1 MFSEAFYFVC
11 LSLLLSKTDLF
22 QLILSANNSTPLTAK
37 IININQENQR
47 MMNFRTLLLP
57 VLIAT
62 ISITGCQTTTTT
74 HHSNSTEDGIRQ
86 VNNVQWDKSGNA
98 FEIPDEGSLQNNQS
112 RIVLFQLSDIDSDS
126 LKAVNAFT
134 RSVVVGINNQFQ
146 VSLQPNH
153 FSEVTVCS
161 GQVNLSVESTGYDT
175 NELANANIQN
185 NLQPKHTYYYLV
197 TAATDNELPTIKA
210 VDADKAVEL
219 LQGSAEQTHQISRV
233 TTDNCQS
240 PEVNNQSNQTQPVT
254 SPEVQVNTPITLDV
268 FFDFDSFQLRGTAHS
283 KLKAVAEF
291 MQQDPEATVLLESHT
306 DSKGA
311 ASYNLK
317 LSEKRGNSVK
327 NALTNQYAIDSH
339 RIATKAYGESQPID
353 TNDTAQGRQNNRR
366 VVATITP

>member
-1 MFSEAFYFVC
+1 M
-11 LSLLLSKTDLF
+11 
-22 QLILSANNSTPLTAK
+22 
-37 IININQENQR
+37 
-47 MMNFRTLLLP
+47 
-57 VLIAT
+57 
-62 ISITGCQTTTTT
+62 
-74 HHSNSTEDGIRQ
+74 
-86 VNNVQWDKSGNA
+86 
-98 FEIPDEGSLQNNQS
+98 
-112 RIVLFQLSDIDSDS
+112 VLFQPSDINNDS
-126 LKAVNAFT
+126 LKAVNDFT

-161 GQVNLSVESTGYDT
+161 GQLNLSIESTGYDT
-175 NELANANIQN
+175 NKLANTSIQN

-219 LQGSAEQTHQISRV
+219 LQGSTEQTHQISRV

-240 PEVNNQSNQTQPVT
+240 PEVNNQSKQTQSATP
-254 SPEVQVNTPITLDV
+254 SEVQVNTPITLDV
-268 FFDFDSFQLRGTAHS
+268 FFDFDSSQLRSTAHP

-291 MQQDPEATVLLESHT
+291 MQQNPDATVLLESHT

-327 NALTNQYAIDSH
+327 NALTNKYAIDSH

-353 TNDTAQGRQNNRR
+353 ANDTAQGRQNNRR